1 MPLETYR
8 SKRNFTRTPEPE
20 PGAVGDGAG
29 RFVVQRH
36 RATALHYDTRLE
48 VDGVLVSWAVPKGP
62 TLDAGEKRLAM
73 RTEDHPIEYFDFEG
87 TIPEGEYGAGDVI
100 IWDWGTFEP
109 EETDDPAA
117 AIRAGELK
125 FRLYGERLRGR
136 YTIVRTSG
144 RGGRSDDRD
153 KWLLIKKRDEVAD
166 EGWDAEDHPTSVKTG
181 RTNDEVKAGKKPAFD
196 QPSPGPDVAPDLSG
210 AREAAQPDFIP
221 PMLATLTDGA
231 FDDEDWLFE
240 VKWDG
245 YRVEAVITDGKA
257 RIWTRNRVDAATYF
271 PDLAGPAGW
280 INARDAIVD
289 GEVVAFDEQG
299 RPSFSRLQDRTGLR
313 ALEAATRRADPD
325 APKLTREEREAIP
338 LAYMAFDLLHLDG
351 RSLLDVPLEDR
362 KGLLRRVLRPH
373 GMVRYAAHV
382 VGEGRD
388 FTEAAAEKGLEGVVA
403 KRRRSAYQPGKR
415 SRDWLKIKLRRE
427 QEIVVVGWLPGQG
440 THKDL
445 GSLIVAVNEDGKLRH
460 AGQVG
465 SGINGR
471 MRKELLAAME
481 PIRRPDAPLVKTP
494 RLPQARWVEPQIVV
508 RAEFAEWTRDGLLR
522 QAAFKGVEL
531 DRDPA
536 KVVREEAV
544 PASRVA
550 KRAPPASRRARAM
563 KDRPKDPRPD
573 RGPAARTTAKADG
586 GWPVADVDLTP
597 ASATELKALKEMTG
611 DGHWQVAGHEVRVT
625 NLDKVLFPA
634 DGNVP
639 AFTKRD
645 LLHYYVTVGPTI
657 LPHLA
662 GRGLNLQRFPDGT
675 GRKGFWQKDV
685 PGHAPKWIT
694 RWGYAGHEGAKDY
707 VVVDRVAT
715 MAWLAQEAALEIH
728 PWTSRTLSPHEPT
741 YALIDVDPG
750 EKTTWEEVLI
760 LTRLYR
766 TALQHLDVIGL
777 PKTTGKRG
785 IQVWV
790 PVRRGY
796 SFEDTRVWVEQ
807 LSLMIGRLVPELVS
821 WEWTKRDRQGRARLD
836 FTQNAVNKTLVA
848 PYSVR
853 PAPGAPVSVP
863 IGWDELEDPKL
874 RSDRWTMAT
883 LPARVRKVG
892 DLFAPAQEL
901 AQELPDI

>member
-8 SKRNFTRTPEPE
+8 SKRNFKRTPEPE

-87 TIPEGEYGAGDVI
+87 TIPEGEYGGGDVI

-144 RGGRSDDRD
+144 RGGRRDDRD
-153 KWLLIKKRDEVAD
+153 QWLLIKKRDEVAD

-181 RTNDEVKAGKKPAFD
+181 RTNDEVKAGKKPAFE
-196 QPSPGPDVAPDLSG
+196 QPPPSPDVAPDLSG
-210 AREAAQPDFIP
+210 AREVAQPDFIP

-245 YRVEAVITDGKA
+245 YRVEAVISGGKA

-271 PDLAGPAGW
+271 PDLAGRAAW
-280 INARDAIVD
+280 IDANEAIVD

-338 LAYMAFDLLHLDG
+338 LAYMVFDLLHLDG

-362 KGLLRRVLRPH
+362 KALLRRVLRPH
-373 GMVRYAAHV
+373 GMVRYASHV

-388 FTEAAAEKGLEGVVA
+388 FIDAAAEKGLEGVVA
-403 KRRRSAYQPGKR
+403 KRRHSAYQPGR
-415 SRDWLKIKLRRE
+415 RTRDWLKVKLRRE

-445 GSLIVAVNEDGKLRH
+445 GSLIVAVNDNGKMRH
-460 AGQVG
+460 VGQVG
-465 SGINGR
+465 SGITGK

-481 PIRRPDAPLVKTP
+481 PIQRADAPLAKTP
-494 RLPQARWVEPQIVV
+494 RLPQARWVEPKIVI

-536 KVVREEAV
+536 KVVREEAG
-544 PASRVA
+544 PASRLT
-550 KRAPPASRRARAM
+550 KRGPPASKRT
-563 KDRPKDPRPD
+563 KEDPPKDPPPD
-573 RGPAARTTAKADG
+573 RRSAKQETAKADG
-586 GWPVADVDLTP
+586 GWPVAEVDLTP
-597 ASATELKALKEMTG
+597 ASAAELKALKQMTG
-611 DGHWQVAGHEVRVT
+611 DDHWQVAGHEVRVT

-634 DGNVP
+634 EGDVP

-645 LLHYYVTVGPTI
+645 LLRYYVTVGPTI

-694 RWGYAGHEGAKDY
+694 RWGYTGHEGAKDY

-728 PWTSRTLSPHEPT
+728 PWTSRTISPHEPT
-741 YALIDVDPG
+741 FALIDVDPG
-750 EKTTWEEVLI
+750 EKTTWEEVLT

-807 LSLMIGRLVPELVS
+807 LSLMIGRLVPDLVS

-853 PAPGAPVSVP
+853 PTAGAPVSVP

-883 LPARVRKVG
+883 LPARLRKVG
-892 DLFAPAQEL
+892 DLFAPALDL
-901 AQELPDI
+901 AQELPEI